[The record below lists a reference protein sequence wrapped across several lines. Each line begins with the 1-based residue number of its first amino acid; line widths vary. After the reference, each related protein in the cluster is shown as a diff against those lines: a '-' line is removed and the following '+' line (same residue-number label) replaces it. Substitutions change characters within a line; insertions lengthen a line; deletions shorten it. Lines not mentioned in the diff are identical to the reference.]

1 MTEPGL
7 DQENVDRDHED
18 AALTGT
24 ISRARA
30 DRFYNR
36 IRKSIQNTLDRKGGA
51 LGKTA
56 EYLLLVP
63 DVFNLL
69 WRLVNDKRVNGKNK
83 VLLASSIAY
92 YILPFDIIPEALTGP
107 LGYFDDLIFA
117 VYVLNRLLI
126 DTDPAIL
133 REHWAGQDDVLEMIQ
148 KVLAAADSLVSSDV
162 LNRIKKMTK

>member
-1 MTEPGL
+1 MTEPML
-7 DQENVDRDHED
+7 DHEDMNRDHEES
-18 AALTGT
+18 ALAGR
-24 ISRARA
+24 ISKSRA

-36 IRKSIQNTLDRKGGA
+36 IRKNIQNYLDKRSGA
-51 LGKTA
+51 VGKTG

-92 YILPFDIIPEALTGP
+92 YIFPFDILPEALTGP
-107 LGYFDDLIFA
+107 LGYFDDLIFG
-117 VYVLNRLLI
+117 VYVLNRLLA

-133 REHWAGQDDVLEMIQ
+133 REHWAGKDDILETIQ
-148 KVLAAADSLVSSDV
+148 KVLGAADSLVSSDV
-162 LNRIKKMTK
+162 LNRIKKMTR